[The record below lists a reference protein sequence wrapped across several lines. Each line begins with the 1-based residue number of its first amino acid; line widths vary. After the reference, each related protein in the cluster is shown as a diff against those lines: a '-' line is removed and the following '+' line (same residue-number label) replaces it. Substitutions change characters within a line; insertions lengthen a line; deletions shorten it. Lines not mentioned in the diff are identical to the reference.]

1 MNKKYLLIG
10 AIGLI
15 AVYFIYKKFVAKNE
29 SPLDVKNLGKREKTE
44 SDVITPL
51 ALKPRPTLANSP
63 FGNII
68 AENTR
73 PEFNETETA
82 LGLENK
88 YNNAY
93 C

>member
-29 SPLDVKNLGKREKTE
+29 NPLDVTKLGKKETKE
-44 SDVITPL
+44 NDVITPL
-51 ALKPRPTLANSP
+51 ALKSRPTLANSP
-63 FGNII
+63 YGNII
-68 AENTR
+68 EDNTR